1 MKKILI
7 VALVFGLFA
16 LPVMAQVEAGAGKI
30 TVHINIDF
38 LGRYIAESETDNPN
52 TADLNGPYGINAWRD
67 LVDTDDLSQPQ
78 VEDFII
84 RDTILSLGGE
94 LSDKISWELTS
105 MWAEEPEILTAK
117 IDLKL
122 IPMTTLTV
130 GRFIPDQGKAFQYHI
145 LSRVHTIYLPMAAMT
160 PNYGAPENTGAFLVP
175 FWQTGVQT
183 SVGNEKAH
191 VSLGYFN
198 GLEPQLIPGIPPI
211 PDMLDMPGATSFMEL
226 DNSKAFLAKGA
237 VNVSGFEAGIHWWDE
252 YANVEHYLF
261 ATDDAHINIYGAY
274 VGYNHEK
281 FHILAEYLEN
291 NINFLDSGW
300 DNLQQNDWYAQLGVS
315 PVNAFE
321 LVFRY
326 EAMDGADLRRDSFF
340 NDEETWIT
348 LGANY
353 YILNKN
359 AAVAVQHIWK
369 DHDELEW
376 NDNELNFLVEVD
388 L

>member
-38 LGRYIAESETDNPN
+38 LGRYIAEDDDAE
-52 TADLNGPYGINAWRD
+52 G
-67 LVDTDDLSQPQ
+67 LVWDPVIGEVVIAKVGSPQ

-94 LSDKISWELTS
+94 LSDKVAWELTS
-105 MWAEEPEILTAK
+105 MWTAEPEILTAK

-160 PNYGAPENTGAFLVP
+160 FPYGAPENTFAFLVP
-175 FWQTGVQT
+175 FWQTGVQ
-183 SVGNEKAH
+183 SSIGNKTAH

-198 GLEPQLIPGIPPI
+198 GLEPQLIPGNPPI
-211 PDMLDMPGATSFMEL
+211 LNMAGANNFMEL

-237 VNVSGFEAGIHWWDE
+237 VNISGFEAGIHWWDE
-252 YANVEHYLF
+252 YANVEHYQF
-261 ATDDAHINIYGAY
+261 GTDDAHINIYGAY

-291 NINFLDSGW
+291 NIDFLDTGS

-326 EAMDGADLRRDSFF
+326 EAMDGEDLRRDSFS

-359 AAVAVQHIWK
+359 AAIAVQHIWK

>member
-38 LGRYIAESETDNPN
+38 LGRYIAESKTDHPD
-52 TADLNGPYGINAWRD
+52 TADPNGPYGINAWRD
-67 LVDTDDLSQPQ
+67 SQDADDFSQPS

-94 LSDKISWELTS
+94 LSDKVAWELTS
-105 MWAEEPEILTAK
+105 MWTAEPEILTAK

-160 PNYGAPENTGAFLVP
+160 ANYGAPENTGAFLVP
-175 FWQTGVQT
+175 FWQTGVQA
-183 SVGNEKAH
+183 SIGNKTAH

-198 GLEPQLIPGIPPI
+198 GLEPQLIPIIPPI
-211 PDMLDMPGATSFMEL
+211 LNMAGANNFMEL

-252 YANVEHYLF
+252 YANVEHYNF
-261 ATDDAHINIYGAY
+261 ATDDAHINIYGGY

-291 NINFLDSGW
+291 NIDFLDTDS

-326 EAMDGADLRRDSFF
+326 EAMDGADLKRDSFS
-340 NDEETWIT
+340 NDEETWVT

-353 YILNKN
+353 YIVDKN
-359 AAVAVQHIWK
+359 CAIAIQHIWK
-369 DHDELEW
+369 DHDDLEW
-376 NDNELNFLVEVD
+376 NDNEFNFLVEVD

>member
-1 MKKILI
+1 
-7 VALVFGLFA
+7 
-16 LPVMAQVEAGAGKI
+16 
-30 TVHINIDF
+30 
-38 LGRYIAESETDNPN
+38 
-52 TADLNGPYGINAWRD
+52 
-67 LVDTDDLSQPQ
+67 
-78 VEDFII
+78 
-84 RDTILSLGGE
+84 LGGE
-94 LSDKISWELTS
+94 LSDKVAWELTS
-105 MWAEEPEILTAK
+105 MWTSEPEILTAK

-175 FWQTGVQT
+175 FFQTGAQA
-183 SVGNEKAH
+183 SIGNKTAH

-198 GLEPQLIPGIPPI
+198 GLEPQLIQLPGDTSGDPSTPN
-211 PDMLDMPGATSFMEL
+211 MAGANNFMEM

-237 VNVSGFEAGIHWWDE
+237 VNASGFEVGIHWWDE
-252 YANVEHYLF
+252 YANVRHYRPVKEGTTRNLW
-261 ATDDAHINIYGAY
+261 ATDDAHINIYGGY

-291 NINFLDSGW
+291 NIDFLDTGS

-326 EAMDGADLRRDSFF
+326 EAMDGKDLKRDSFS

-359 AAVAVQHIWK
+359 AAIAVQHIWK
-369 DHDELEW
+369 DHDDLEW
-376 NDNELNFLVEVD
+376 NDNEFNFLVEVD